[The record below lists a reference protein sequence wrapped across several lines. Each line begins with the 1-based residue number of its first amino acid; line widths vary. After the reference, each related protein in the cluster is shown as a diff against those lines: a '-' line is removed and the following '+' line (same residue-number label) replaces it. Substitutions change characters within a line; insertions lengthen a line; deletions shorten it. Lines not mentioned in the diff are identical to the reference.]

1 MEKLSAE
8 RSRTYRADVNNGCQL
23 QDVFDRRLGGIQF
36 WGLEQGVVFGHDAW
50 RCKYKEGFKDSELE
64 KERKKE
70 RRIAEINRTAAVD
83 DLPAAD
89 CPDREIAEAFRPVT
103 YIALY

>member
-50 RCKYKEGFKDSELE
+50 RCNYKEGFKDSELE
-64 KERKKE
+64 RERKKE
-70 RRIAEINRTAAVD
+70 ESQKLIGQRRLTICPRPTVPIGK
-83 DLPAAD
+83 LPRHF
-89 CPDREIAEAFRPVT
+89 DR
-103 YIALY
+103 